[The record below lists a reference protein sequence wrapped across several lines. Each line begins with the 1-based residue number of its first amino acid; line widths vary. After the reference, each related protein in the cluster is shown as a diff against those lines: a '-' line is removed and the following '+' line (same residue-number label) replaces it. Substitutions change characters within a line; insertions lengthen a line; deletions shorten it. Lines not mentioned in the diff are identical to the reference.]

1 MILLENIRYID
12 WKTFEITE
20 GNLLV
25 EEGIDKNIRFL
36 NKEQIAQ
43 LPKDCQHIQSNGKFA
58 IKSFV
63 NAHHHAYSAL
73 ATGMP
78 QPKEAPQN
86 FLEIL
91 QKVWWKLDKALTK
104 EMIEISAAT
113 TAISSAKNG
122 VSYVID
128 HHASPFAIKGSL
140 RSMAEQF
147 EKVGLNHLLCYEISD
162 RDGEAIRNQG
172 LDETENYLEDH
183 QGLVGL
189 HAAFTLSDDSLQ
201 KSQAIAAKYKSGV
214 HIHVAEDAY
223 DQKFNL
229 EKYGKRVIDR
239 LADFGLLDFEKTI
252 LAHCIHIDEND
263 RKRIADSEAWVVQNP
278 ESNLNNQVGFFNS
291 ALLDTK
297 SMLGT
302 DGMHSNMMRSAQWA
316 FFAGLE
322 KDTIDI
328 PKAYNRLRN
337 AHNYLAANNFKGD
350 GENNLSIFEYNAP
363 TPLTQSNFLSHFFFA
378 FENRQ
383 IESLIVNGKFVMKNK
398 VIQNIDEDLVMKE
411 AQKLAL
417 SLWKKMG

>member
-25 EEGIDKNIRFL
+25 EEGMNESIRFIREDEK
-36 NKEQIAQ
+36 NQ
-43 LPKDCQHIQSNGKFA
+43 LPNDIQEVQCEGKYA

-91 QKVWWKLDKALTK
+91 QKIWWKLDKALTK

-113 TAISSAKNG
+113 TAISSTKNG

-128 HHASPFAIKGSL
+128 HHASPFAISGSL
-140 RSMAEQF
+140 NSMALQF
-147 EKVGLNHLLCYEISD
+147 ETTGLNHLLCYEISD
-162 RDGEAIRNQG
+162 RDGVVIRDQG
-172 LDETENYLEDH
+172 LAETETYLQNR

-189 HAAFTLSDDSLQ
+189 HAAFTLSDDSLL
-201 KSQAIAAKYKSGV
+201 QAQRLSYKHQSGV
-214 HIHVAEDAY
+214 HIHVAEGAY
-223 DQKFNL
+223 DQKYNL

-239 LADFGLLDFEKTI
+239 LTDFGLLDFDKSI
-252 LAHCIHIDEND
+252 LAHCIHIDENE
-263 RKRIADSEAWVVQNP
+263 RKCIADSKAWVVQNP

-291 ALLDTK
+291 DLLDTK
-297 SMLGT
+297 TMLGT
-302 DGMHSNMMRSAQWA
+302 DGMHSNLMRSAQWA
-316 FFAGLE
+316 YFAGLG
-322 KDTIDI
+322 KDSIDI

-337 AHNYLAANNFKGD
+337 AHNYLAANNFRGD
-350 GENNLSIFEYNAP
+350 GENNLCIFDSNAP
-363 TPLTQSNFLSHFFFA
+363 TPLTQSNFLGHFFFA

-383 IESLIVNGKFVMKNK
+383 IESLIVNGKFAMKDK
-398 VIQNIDEDLVMKE
+398 LMLNIDEDLVMKE
-411 AQKLAL
+411 ARKLAQI
-417 SLWKKMG
+417 LWKKIQ